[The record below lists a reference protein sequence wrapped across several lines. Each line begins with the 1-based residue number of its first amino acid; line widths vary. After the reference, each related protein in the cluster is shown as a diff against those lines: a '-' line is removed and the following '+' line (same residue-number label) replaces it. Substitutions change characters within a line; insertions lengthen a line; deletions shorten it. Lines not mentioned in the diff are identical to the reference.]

1 MEQILSLS
9 FFESTTARYVGTIV
23 SLLNPADAMWRR
35 AAYQAV
41 VARGFAGARRIGGR
55 PAAHAARAMRIY
67 DGSPRQD
74 WEEVL
79 RSVGA
84 FADAERVKELLL
96 LELDG
101 GFLLQGL
108 GVAGGGADSDTYG
121 SLAKKTYELTDD
133 QVAELMDANASR
145 RGTAE
150 RDRPLPEMANYYELA
165 MRIIGA
171 YIDTQKAHDVFL
183 FEQDGSF
190 VLRLFGT
197 TGTRGTGHQLSE
209 FTRDEILAMIESAPE
224 QRQEPAPNPSGAK

>member
-1 MEQILSLS
+1 
-9 FFESTTARYVGTIV
+9 
-23 SLLNPADAMWRR
+23 
-35 AAYQAV
+35 
-41 VARGFAGARRIGGR
+41 
-55 PAAHAARAMRIY
+55 MRIY

-84 FADAERVKELLL
+84 FADAEGLKELLL
-96 LELDG
+96 RELEG

-108 GVAGGGADSDTYG
+108 GVQSGGADSDSFG
-121 SLAKKTYELTDD
+121 SASKRTYELTDD
-133 QVAELMDANASR
+133 QVAEMMDAEAAK
-145 RGTAE
+145 RGSADS
-150 RDRPLPEMANYYELA
+150 DRPNADLTNYNELA

-171 YIDTQKAHDVFL
+171 YIDNQKAHDVFL

-224 QRQEPAPNPSGAK
+224 QRQQPAPNPTGAQ